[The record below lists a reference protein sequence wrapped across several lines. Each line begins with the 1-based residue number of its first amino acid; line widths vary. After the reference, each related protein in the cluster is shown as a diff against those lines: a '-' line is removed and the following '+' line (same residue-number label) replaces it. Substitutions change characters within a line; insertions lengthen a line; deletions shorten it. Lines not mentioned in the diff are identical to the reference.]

1 MSEGR
6 AKARPSR
13 MVDLGRFPWI
23 SRASQP
29 NQIKALSMAELPLL
43 AEDVRKLLIETVYQ
57 TGGHLGSNLGVV
69 ELTLAM
75 HYVFDPLND
84 SFIWD
89 VSNQTYVHKILTGR
103 AARMDTIRQ
112 YGGLSGFGN
121 REESSCD
128 PFTFGHAG
136 TALNVG
142 HGIAEGNARL
152 GRKRETVVVVGDG
165 ALTEGSAYEALN
177 NLGAMK
183 RRCIVVFNDNSWSI
197 SKTVGALSAYFNE
210 LRSKP
215 GYDHVKVRIH
225 DLLQRMPW
233 GKNLDHAF
241 DTFRTG
247 VLESI
252 VPNIFAL
259 LNFQY
264 FGPVDGHDIPL
275 LVRMFQNLRS
285 YDRPIV
291 LHVITKK
298 GRGGPN
304 VDTSPDALHGISPK
318 SKETKLEP
326 AATAV
331 QAPTKVSYTKAF
343 AKSLIKI
350 AEGDSKVVALTAAMP
365 DGTGLVEFS
374 RKFPERFFDVGIC
387 EQHAVGAAAGMAHAG
402 LKPYCTIYST
412 FLQRAYDMV
421 FQEACIQ
428 NLPVMFCMDRGGIAG
443 NDGPTHNG
451 LFDIAYL
458 RTLPNITLMAPRDA
472 EEMEKMLRFMATLKG
487 PSAIRYPRA
496 NVPDFSVFSFPE
508 RPVELGRGELLFDGK
523 DGALLAYGVMVEQ
536 AIKARQILLR
546 EGLDVAVANARF
558 AKPIDAD
565 LAASLVRKHPWV
577 LTLEDHA
584 AMGGFGSAVLEAL
597 SLRGEDAGKVKI
609 HAVPDRWIQHGD
621 RDLLMKLLSLDAEGI
636 ADVVRMLAAGRPKS
650 PLDTS
655 RDRDLFYGR

>member
-1 MSEGR
+1 
-6 AKARPSR
+6 
-13 MVDLGRFPWI
+13 MVDLGRYPTVN
-23 SRASQP
+23 RASQP
-29 NQIKALSMAELPLL
+29 NAIKQLAVSELPQL
-43 AEDVRKLLIETVYQ
+43 ADEIRKLLIETVFQ

-75 HYVFDPLND
+75 HSVFDPLKD
-84 SFIWD
+84 CFIWD

-103 AARMDTIRQ
+103 ATKMDTIRQ

-121 REESSCD
+121 RQESPAD

-142 HGIAEGNARL
+142 HGVAEGDAKT
-152 GRKRETVVVVGDG
+152 GRKRETVIVVGDG

-183 RRCIVVFNDNSWSI
+183 RRCIIVFNDNSWSI

-215 GYDHVKVRIH
+215 GYDHVKARIH
-225 DLLQRMPW
+225 DLLQRMPL
-233 GKNLDHAF
+233 GKNIDHAF
-241 DTFRTG
+241 DAFRTG

-252 VPNIFAL
+252 VPNIFSL
-259 LNFQY
+259 LGFQY

-275 LVRMFQNLRS
+275 LLRMFENIRK
-285 YDRPIV
+285 YDRPVV

-326 AATAV
+326 SAAAV
-331 QAPTKVSYTKAF
+331 SLPPKVSYTKAF
-343 AKSLIKI
+343 ARSLTSI
-350 AEGDSKVVALTAAMP
+350 AEADPTVVALTAAMP
-365 DGTGLVEFS
+365 DGTGLVEFQ
-374 RKFPERFFDVGIC
+374 KKLPDRFFDVGIC

-402 LKPYCTIYST
+402 LKPFCVIYST

-428 NLPVMFCMDRGGIAG
+428 GLPVMFCMDRGGIAG

-458 RTLPNITLMAPRDA
+458 RTLPNMVLLAPRDG
-472 EEMEKMLRFMATLKG
+472 EEFDKMLRFMTTLKG

-496 NVPDFSVFSFPE
+496 NIPDFSAFGFPAK
-508 RPVELGRGELLFDGK
+508 PVELGRGELLFEGRDR
-523 DGALLAYGVMVEQ
+523 AILAYGAMVEH

-546 EGLDVAVANARF
+546 EGLDVGVAKGLF
-558 AKPIDAD
+558 AKPIDVE
-565 LAASLVRKHPWV
+565 LASTLVRKHPWV
-577 LTLEDHA
+577 LTVEDHA
-584 AMGGFGSAVLEAL
+584 TMGGFGSAVLEAL
-597 SLRGEDAGKVKI
+597 SLRGEDASRIRI
-609 HAVPDRWIQHGD
+609 HAIPDRWIQHGD
-621 RDLLMKLLSLDAEGI
+621 RDLLLKLLFLDSDGI
-636 ADVVRMLAAGRPKS
+636 ADIVRMLAAGRTKGS
-650 PLDTS
+650 LDQS
-655 RDRDLFYGR
+655 RDRDVFYGR